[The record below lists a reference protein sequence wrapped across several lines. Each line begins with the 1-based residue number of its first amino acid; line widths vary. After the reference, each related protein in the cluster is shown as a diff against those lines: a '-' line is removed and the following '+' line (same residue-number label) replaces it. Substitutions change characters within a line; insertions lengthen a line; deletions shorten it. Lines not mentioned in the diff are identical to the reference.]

1 MVRRSINR
9 APSKNDHWWAEHQ
22 AICGGSFVKIKEPE
36 NYSANKKKYSKKEH
50 VKSRDLKTVLDS
62 TNSKSHTH
70 TTENE
75 TRSGTGMEVI
85 DLVPEDDSVREK
97 REKMLKAA
105 EKRLLKSE
113 NNSSRDIRKF
123 MTTPS
128 SKTANNSILSNQQST
143 SIGILKTESTP
154 ISKSQ
159 ASGSGLISRTDNR
172 LCPVCGRNDIPAATL
187 NAHISFCLEE
197 MELSGSD
204 DNE

>member
-22 AICGGSFVKIKEPE
+22 ATCGGTFVKIKEPE
-36 NYSANKKKYSKKEH
+36 NYSANKKKCSKKEH
-50 VKSRDLKTVLDS
+50 VKSRDLKTMLD
-62 TNSKSHTH
+62 SKSHTH

-75 TRSGTGMEVI
+75 THSGTGMEVI
-85 DLVPEDDSVREK
+85 DLVPQDDSVREK

-105 EKRLLKSE
+105 EKRLLKSA

-128 SKTANNSILSNQQST
+128 NKTANNSTPSNRQST
-143 SIGILKTESTP
+143 SNGIFKTESTS
-154 ISKSQ
+154 INISQ
-159 ASGSGLISRTDNR
+159 ASGSGLINRTDNR